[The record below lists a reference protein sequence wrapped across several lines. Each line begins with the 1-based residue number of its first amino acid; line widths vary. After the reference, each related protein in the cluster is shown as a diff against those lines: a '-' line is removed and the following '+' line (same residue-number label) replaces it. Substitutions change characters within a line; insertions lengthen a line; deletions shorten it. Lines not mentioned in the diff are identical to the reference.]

1 MQDGA
6 GWVWWMWLQTHSCIT
21 KNLYFLNGVRL
32 GDTANHFQNSI
43 SQQLPMATLG
53 FQSSHPHFS
62 TIQSSQTPTSSY
74 LTSTLSFTS
83 SSPSSWQ
90 TIFVILH
97 FFFFYFSKSP
107 IVQSVLQDTIQVL
120 LESVSPRLQSYHAQ
134 RNASLFQ
141 PRFHSWNTWL
151 AL

>member
-97 FFFFYFSKSP
+97 FFFFTFLSLLLYSQSCRTQFKCFLNLCLPGCSPTTPKEMPPYFN
-107 IVQSVLQDTIQVL
+107 
-120 LESVSPRLQSYHAQ
+120 HA
-134 RNASLFQ
+134 SILGI
-141 PRFHSWNTWL
+141 L
-151 AL
+151 G